1 MSAHHLLNEVG
12 LDTYGPT
19 EWAKAFVTHPF
30 LVGPYG
36 EFYHINTEVF
46 NKLPKYLA
54 SIGYKNPDDPKNCNF
69 QFTYNGASPWE
80 VFSATPELNKSF
92 NQGMESHSRFNLH
105 SWTSIYPTETIVE
118 AAKEKAAQN
127 GTTEGVLVVD
137 VGGNKGYDLEKF
149 RATNPQACQSGSLV
163 LQDLPDVLK
172 DVPEGL
178 HDAIKVVPYDFF
190 TEQET
195 KGARAYLMHNILHD
209 WSDDL
214 AIKILKNVSAGFEK
228 GYSRLLLHESIVDEV
243 KPKSKVTTSD
253 MHMLAVFSSKERT
266 EVEWNEVLSGAGL
279 RLVKIWR
286 PKEIDLAECI
296 IEAELA

>member
-1 MSAHHLLNEVG
+1 V
-12 LDTYGPT
+12 TY
-19 EWAKAFVTHPF
+19 PF
-30 LVGPYG
+30 LIGSYS
-36 EFYHINTEVF
+36 EFHHINTEVF
-46 NKLPKYLA
+46 NKLPTYLK
-54 SIGYKNPDDPKNCNF
+54 SIEYKNPSDPKNCNF
-69 QFTYNGASPWE
+69 QLAYNGASPWE

-118 AAKEKAAQN
+118 AAKEKAAQS

-149 RATNPQACQSGSLV
+149 RVANPDACQKGSLV

-178 HDAIKVVPYDFF
+178 HGAIKPVPYDFF
-190 TEQET
+190 TEQQT
-195 KGARAYLMHNILHD
+195 KGARAYLMHNIIHD
-209 WSDDL
+209 WDDNS
-214 AIKILKNVSAGFEK
+214 AVKILKNVSAGFEK
-228 GYSRLLLHESIVDEV
+228 GYSRLLLHESVVDEV

-253 MHMLAVFSSKERT
+253 LHMLAVFSSKERT
-266 EVEWNEVLSGAGL
+266 EAEWNDVLNRAGL
-279 RLVKIWR
+279 RLIKVWR
-286 PKEIDLAECI
+286 PQAIDLAECI